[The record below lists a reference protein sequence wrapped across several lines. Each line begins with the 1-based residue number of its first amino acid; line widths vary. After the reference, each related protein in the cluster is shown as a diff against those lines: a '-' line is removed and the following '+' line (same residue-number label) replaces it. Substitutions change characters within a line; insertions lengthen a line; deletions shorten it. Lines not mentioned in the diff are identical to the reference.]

1 MVPKADLIIR
11 CMVTKR
17 VSVERAEI
25 RGSGTS
31 GDSDAAQRSAAPGL
45 IGTSGDSDAAQRS
58 EAPGLGTSR
67 DSDTALGLQ
76 LLDEHR
82 GDG

>member
-1 MVPKADLIIR
+1 
-11 CMVTKR
+11 MVTKR

-45 IGTSGDSDAAQRS
+45 IGTSGEPVGGTGRNLVRDHIVWGRS
-58 EAPGLGTSR
+58 RSSSVP
-67 DSDTALGLQ
+67 
-76 LLDEHR
+76 
-82 GDG
+82 